1 MNVKLLAK
9 RLLSVF
15 FLVAL
20 PVALLAQQRTISGKV
35 TNEKGEALSGS
46 SVLVKGTKLGTQT
59 SADGTFSVSVAESA
73 SKLIFSSVGYTEEE
87 VSIKGVSTVNVSLK
101 PAADQ
106 MAAFVVVGYGTVRKK
121 DLTGSVGQVSSKDF
135 NKGIQTSPDQLIQ
148 GKVSG
153 VQVLTNSGAPG
164 SGTTIRVRGASS
176 IRGGNQPLF
185 VVDGVQIDNSVA
197 RPGSGIP
204 SLGNTPDGN
213 PLNFINP
220 ADIASIEVLKDAS
233 AAAIYGSRGAN
244 GVVLITTKKGQSGA
258 PKLDFN
264 ISYGSSNI
272 LKKIKVLTG
281 QEYRAALTKFGL
293 GSANDGGQDVNAMDA
308 ISRTGKI
315 LNTGIAMSGGN
326 ENARY
331 RLSLGYLDQS
341 GFIKKTDFKKINVAL
356 NSSFKFLDNKRL
368 GLDFNVITSQ
378 TTENIAPITNNA
390 GYQGSLIG
398 QALQWNPTKA
408 LYNSNGTVRVVK
420 GSDQIN
426 PAAMVEAYNDNA
438 RITTALFSIAPYYRL
453 TNDLEYKVQYSANY
467 STGLRKNYIQN
478 WINIQGIARDSASGI
493 KGGVAGI
500 AETELLTQQLTHTL
514 SYNKEINKNLNVNAV
529 VGYEFQR
536 FEGRGSYQ
544 GAKNFDN
551 FGDLPYYNYMQFV
564 NPSDRSGSSFANP
577 LRDLQSYFA
586 RGVFNIQDKYLITA
600 TFRADGSSKFGTN
613 NKYGYFPSVAAAWNL
628 SKEGFMKD
636 FKHLQNI
643 KLRASYGVT
652 GNQEFPTG
660 ASQAIYTIGQNSI
673 TKYSVENPDLKWE
686 STTTIDFGADFT
698 IAKRINATVDYF
710 NRKTKNLIYPRGTA
724 DPVPV
729 GSAITWTNIDGSVVN
744 SGLEVALS
752 GNVIN
757 KNDFTFDLG
766 VNLSFLSNKLTDF
779 GLEIPTGEISGQGLT
794 GAYSQLLKNNQPL
807 NVFYLKRFL
816 GIDKTTGISIYEGGD
831 AKYYVGSP
839 NPTTL
844 LGITARAGYKKFNLE
859 LNFNGA
865 MGHYIYNNTANAV
878 LALTNLKSDRNVASS
893 VYDLAASS
901 GETLANPTSA
911 STRYLEKGDYLKL
924 ANATLSYN
932 IGAIGKVAKSAVVYF
947 TGQNLLV
954 FTKYTGFDPEV
965 NTNKQIGEVPSF
977 GIEHTPYPS
986 ARTMTLG
993 FNFSF

>member
-9 RLLSVF
+9 RLFTVF
-15 FLVAL
+15 FMVAL
-20 PVALLAQQRTISGKV
+20 PVALLAQQKTISGKV

-59 SADGTFSVSVAESA
+59 SADGTFSVSVPETA
-73 SKLIFSSVGYTEEE
+73 SKLVVSSVGYTEEE

-101 PAADQ
+101 SAADQ

-121 DLTGSVGQVSSKDF
+121 DLTGSVGSVSAKDF
-135 NKGIQTSPDQLIQ
+135 NKGTQTSPDQLIQ

-153 VQVLTNSGAPG
+153 VQVINNSGAPG
-164 SGTTIRVRGASS
+164 AGTTIRVRGASS

-185 VVDGVQIDNSVA
+185 VIDGVQLDNRNA
-197 RPGSGIP
+197 RPGAGIP
-204 SLGNTPDGN
+204 DLGNTPDGN

-220 ADIASIEVLKDAS
+220 NDIASIEVLKDAS

-264 ISYGSSNI
+264 ISYGTANI

-281 QEYRAALTKFGL
+281 DEYRAGLAKFGL
-293 GSANDGGQDVNAMDA
+293 GPNNDYGSSVNGMDA
-308 ISRTGKI
+308 ISRTGKT
-315 LNTGIAMSGGN
+315 LNTGVSMSGGN
-326 ENARY
+326 EYGRY
-331 RLSLGYLDQS
+331 RLSIGYLDQQ
-341 GFIKKTDFKKINVAL
+341 GFIRKTDFSKINVAL

-378 TTENIAPITNNA
+378 TAENIAPITNNA
-390 GYQGSLIG
+390 GFKGSLIG
-398 QALQWNPTKA
+398 QALQWNPTKPFYKA
-408 LYNSNGTVRVVK
+408 DGSLNVVK

-426 PAAMVEAYNDNA
+426 PLAMSEAYNDNA
-438 RITTALFSIAPYYRL
+438 KITTALFSFAPYYRI

-467 STGLRKNYIQN
+467 STGIRKNYIQN
-478 WINIQGIARDSASGI
+478 WINIQGVSRDDASGI

-500 AETELLTQQLTHTL
+500 SESELLTQQLTHTL
-514 SYNKEINKNLNVNAV
+514 SYNKEINKNFNLNAV

-536 FEGRGSYQ
+536 FEGRGSNQ

-564 NPSDRSGSSFANP
+564 TPTDRSGGSYADP

-586 RGVFNIQDKYLITA
+586 RGVFNFYDKYLLTA
-600 TFRADGSSKFGTN
+600 TFRADGSTKFGKN

-628 SKEGFMKD
+628 SKESFMKD
-636 FKHLQNI
+636 FNYLQNI
-643 KLRASYGVT
+643 KVRASYGVT

-660 ASQAIYTIGQNSI
+660 ASQSIYTIGQGSI
-673 TKYSVENPDLKWE
+673 TKYSVENPNLKWE
-686 STTTIDFGADFT
+686 STSTFDFGTDFT
-698 IAKRINATVDYF
+698 IAKRINATIDF
-710 NRKTKNLIYPRGTA
+710 FQRKTKNLIYPRGTA

-744 SGLEVALS
+744 NGLEFS
-752 GNVIN
+752 FNGNAIT
-757 KNDFTFDLG
+757 KKDFTLDFG
-766 VNLSFLSNKLTDF
+766 VNVSFLKNKLTDF

-794 GAYSQLLKNNQPL
+794 GAYSQLLKNNQAM

-816 GIDKTTGISIYEGGD
+816 GIDKATGISIYEGGD
-831 AKYYVGSP
+831 AKFFAGSP

-844 LGITARAGYKKFNLE
+844 LGVSANAGYKKFSLS

-878 LALTNLKSDRNVASS
+878 LSLTNLKSDRNVASS

-932 IGAIGKVAKSAVVYF
+932 IGAIGKVAKSAMVYV
-947 TGQNLLV
+947 TGQNLFV
-954 FTKYTGFDPEV
+954 ITKYSGFDPEV

-986 ARTMTLG
+986 ARTMTIGL
-993 FNFSF
+993 NFSF